1 MRLDRPDRNR
11 QGAPVPLQTMAT
23 MIAMPSR
30 KIEVA
35 LAAARR
41 ALESPE
47 VTASAAAAAADV
59 AAAEDAAQ
67 EVATADL
74 TRVCGLGPARAR
86 QLYRELGVS
95 TVEELDQALSE
106 GRVTALRGFST
117 MLEKRLRMELDGLL
131 RPCHRLLLPD
141 AEVPLRRLL
150 EYMQRAPGIE
160 HVEVAGSYRRRCPT
174 LGDIDVL
181 AVSGRPAAVMRYF
194 TTYADAASA
203 TSVDATRG
211 ALMLNCGLRVELRI
225 VPRRCFG
232 ATLHYLT
239 GSIGYNQA
247 VRALGLQQGV
257 RVSEY
262 GVFGLAEGK
271 AGARRLGGQREEDVF
286 DALGMQWLPP
296 ELREDRGEIEAA
308 VGGRVPA
315 LATLEDVRGDLA
327 VRALGGGPDRLEAML
342 NACLAAGYGWC
353 GVAAAVTPGAGH
365 GARSLRA
372 RAAELESVRGRVG
385 GIDVLYVADTPIRA
399 DGSVDVADDER
410 GIVDL
415 VVGWLRPVARRGSPV
430 ALDGV
435 IAAIRSGAID
445 VLAAPPCNA
454 GGEAGAGGQGD
465 ADWGDVLRA
474 AAEQDV
480 ALLVGGEA
488 ALLEHAA
495 EHSRRARELNVRV
508 ALATQATAPH
518 DVALM
523 RFVVDQA
530 RRGWLGR
537 DELLNSLDPGAL
549 RRWLRRRR
557 GVRA

>member
-1 MRLDRPDRNR
+1 
-11 QGAPVPLQTMAT
+11 
-23 MIAMPSR
+23 MIAVPST
-30 KIEVA
+30 KIEIA

-41 ALESPE
+41 ALESPA
-47 VTASAAAAAADV
+47 VTTSAAAAAGAP
-59 AAAEDAAQ
+59 AAEDAAQ
-67 EVATADL
+67 QAATAEL
-74 TRVCGLGPARAR
+74 TRVCGLGPVRAR
-86 QLYRELGVS
+86 RLYGELGVS

-117 MLEKRLRMELDGLL
+117 VLEKRLRRELDALL

-211 ALMLNCGLRVELRI
+211 ALTLNCGLRVELRI

-239 GSIGYNQA
+239 GSIGYNNA
-247 VRALGLQQGV
+247 VRTLGLQQGV

-286 DALGMQWLPP
+286 DALGMQWVPP

-308 VGGRVPA
+308 VSGRVPA
-315 LATLEDVRGDLA
+315 LATLEDVRGDLL

-342 NACLAAGYGWC
+342 NACLAAGYAWC
-353 GVAAAVTPGAGH
+353 GVADAVTPGAGH
-365 GARSLRA
+365 GARALRA
-372 RAAELESVRGRVG
+372 RAAELDAVRGRVG
-385 GIDVLYVADTPIRA
+385 GVDVLYVADAPVRA
-399 DGSVDVADDER
+399 DGSVDLADNGR
-410 GIVDL
+410 GVVDL
-415 VVGWLRPVARRGSPV
+415 VVGCLRPGARRGSPG

-435 IAAIRSGAID
+435 IAAIRAGAID
-445 VLAAPPCNA
+445 VLAAPPCSA
-454 GGEAGAGGQGD
+454 GGEDGAGRAGD
-465 ADWGDVLRA
+465 AGWDDVLRA

-488 ALLEHAA
+488 ALLENAA
-495 EHSRRARELNVRV
+495 EHVRRARELNVRV
-508 ALATQATAPH
+508 ALATHVTAPH
-518 DVALM
+518 EVARM
-523 RFVVDQA
+523 RFIVDQA

-537 DELLNSLDPGAL
+537 DGLLNSLDPVAL
-549 RRWLRRRR
+549 RQWLRGRR